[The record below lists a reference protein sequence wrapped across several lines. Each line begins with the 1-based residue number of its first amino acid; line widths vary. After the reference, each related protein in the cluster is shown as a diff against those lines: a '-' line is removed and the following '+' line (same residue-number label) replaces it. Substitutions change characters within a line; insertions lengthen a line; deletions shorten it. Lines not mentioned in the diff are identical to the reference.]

1 MLSQEAPNNHRSAAP
16 EEQHHSSASVRLQ
29 TPCTSSNVHL
39 KAGWGA
45 ASLAYCTHQLAFLN
59 QISSLQGSLQ
69 RSACPTQNHAP
80 PYHRV
85 AVADA
90 SGMQQQRGDGE
101 GDMGRKYAKRSS
113 GLQRTLQRFMP
124 ALFQP
129 SLPMT
134 TK

>member
-1 MLSQEAPNNHRSAAP
+1 M
-16 EEQHHSSASVRLQ
+16 
-29 TPCTSSNVHL
+29 
-39 KAGWGA
+39 
-45 ASLAYCTHQLAFLN
+45 
-59 QISSLQGSLQ
+59 
-69 RSACPTQNHAP
+69 
-80 PYHRV
+80 
-85 AVADA
+85 ADA

-129 SLPMT
+129 SLPVT